1 MTNRDET
8 TATRLNAELLAMVRI
23 AGTILQ
29 HTRLDDILAAIT
41 RELGQLIEFDCASVA
56 LVSADGKLLVIRFVQ
71 CPSGDPAAIEGR
83 QVPLDERTLLGW
95 VCTHRR
101 AVLRPDATND
111 PRFVAA
117 VADDPLG
124 SDMVALIRYLE
135 AGPAVLYGAS
145 MAAGAAL
152 IARGRVIGTLNV
164 GRREANSLTDSDLE
178 KLVNCANIASGA
190 IEHALLLEEAKD
202 LGERYRTLQRNASDI
217 IMLVDRNTGRLV
229 EVNRQCCDVLGF
241 KEEDLLRKSYF
252 DLFHTEDQFQ
262 ARRDFVN
269 IMSGK
274 ARSFVDRRL
283 VGRDGS
289 VIFVDVSANLVEVK
303 SDTFIQVLVHDI
315 SQRKMLEQQI
325 ILQNKNLQ
333 DANQRLR
340 EVDEMKTEFLANIS
354 HELRTPLSVIIAYT
368 EALRDGLVSDDDRPH
383 FLDVIAE
390 NGQSLLRLINDLLD
404 LSKLEVSGTML
415 SFTLSHIHDVIRV
428 LWPKVSAAATQKGI
442 DLSFKPGYEIPVVY
456 IDNKRISQVLL
467 SLAHNAVKFTDQGGK
482 VEVSTRRS
490 EEGVVVQV
498 SDTGAGIPEDRVAT
512 IFDTFRQLDGSST
525 RRAGG
530 LGIGLA
536 IAKHIIE
543 LHGGKIWVESKAG
556 VGSTFAFMIPVE
568 TDEVMRTPSDGSDSL
583 ASMVPSNVTS
593 MDAWIDSQLGD
604 AGTTG

>member
-1 MTNRDET
+1 MTDRDETTT

-29 HTRLDDILAAIT
+29 FTKLDDILEAIT
-41 RELGQLIEFDCASVA
+41 RELSQLIEFDRSSVA
-56 LVSADGKLLVIRFVQ
+56 LVSPDSQSLILKHVYCKGCKETEAEGQVI
-71 CPSGDPAAIEGR
+71 
-83 QVPLDERTLLGW
+83 PLNDRTLPGW
-95 VCTHRR
+95 VCANQR
-101 AVLRPDATND
+101 AVLRTDVPADT
-111 PRFVAA
+111 RFTETVKN
-117 VADDPLG
+117 DPLG
-124 SDMVALIRYLE
+124 SDMVAPL
-135 AGPAVLYGAS
+135 
-145 MAAGAAL
+145 M
-152 IARGRVIGTLNV
+152 ARGKVIGTLNV
-164 GRREANSLTDSDLE
+164 GCRAIGALVDTDLE

-190 IEHALLLEEAKD
+190 IEHAILLEEAKD

-217 IMLVDRNTGRLV
+217 IMLIDRNSGRLV
-229 EVNRQCCDVLGF
+229 EVNRQCCEVLGA
-241 KEEDLLRKSYF
+241 KEEEFLRKSYF

-274 ARSFVDRRL
+274 SRSFVDRRL

-289 VIFVDVSANLVEVK
+289 VIFVDISASLIELKN
-303 SDTFIQVLVHDI
+303 DTFIQVLVHDI

-368 EALRDGLVSDDDRPH
+368 EALRDGLVNEQDRAH
-383 FLDVIAE
+383 FLEVIAE
-390 NGQSLLRLINDLLD
+390 NGQGLLRLINDLLD
-404 LSKLEVSGTML
+404 LSKLEVSGAML

-428 LWPKVSAAATQKGI
+428 LWPKVTAAAESKGI
-442 DLSFKPGYEIPVVY
+442 EVTFKPGYEIPVVY
-456 IDNKRISQVLL
+456 IDNKRISQVVM
-467 SLAHNAVKFTDQGGK
+467 SLATNAVKFTERGGK
-482 VEVSTRRS
+482 IDLSTRRS
-490 EEGVVVQV
+490 PEGVVVQLT
-498 SDTGAGIPEDRVAT
+498 DTGAGISDEQIAN
-512 IFDTFRQLDGSST
+512 IFDTFRQIDGSST

-556 VGSTFAFMIPVE
+556 VGSTFCFMVPVE
-568 TDEVMRTPSDGSDSL
+568 TDEVMRHSNENGDALSR
-583 ASMVPSNVTS
+583 MVPANVTS
-593 MDAWIDSQLGD
+593 VDAWIDSQLGD
-604 AGTTG
+604 AGS

>member
-124 SDMVALIRYLE
+124 SDMVA
-135 AGPAVLYGAS
+135 P
-145 MAAGAAL
+145 L

-568 TDEVMRTPSDGSDSL
+568 TDEVMRTPSDGAEPRTST
-583 ASMVPSNVTS
+583 VPTS
-593 MDAWIDSQLGD
+593 VAPMDV
-604 AGTTG
+604 